1 MDAWF
6 DDGGANHGKDGTSSC
21 EIITTYCCKVPYV
34 PYYDLPSMELIDF
47 RLCADRA
54 DSESREEGGAPEWQS
69 GVSTVAE
76 LR

>member
-1 MDAWF
+1 MSDSRA
-6 DDGGANHGKDGTSSC
+6 HGKDGTSSC
-21 EIITTYCCKVPYV
+21 EIIIM
-34 PYYDLPSMELIDF
+34 MELIDF

-54 DSESREEGGAPEWQS
+54 DREEGGAPEWQS